1 MVCGA
6 TGLAH
11 RIPAKHI
18 APVALLALAVQGAGM
33 AGQTAWAI
41 LPVAFAGYV
50 IGGVGHGVKNVLMR
64 TLIQERI
71 AREQHGRAFAAYGA
85 ARNAAELGALGL
97 GGVMVA
103 TLGAQPALLIA
114 GLGPVVAGLLAI
126 AYRPSSSTAL
136 SRRIAPATSSGS
148 PSPSNSATQA
158 SGSNIG

>member
-1 MVCGA
+1 MVAGA
-6 TGLAH
+6 LTLAPRV
-11 RIPAKHI
+11 RI
-18 APVALLALAVQGAGM
+18 ALATAAMLALALQGAGLAAAACWPVLAWTM
-33 AGQTAWAI
+33 AGY
-41 LPVAFAGYV
+41 LV
-50 IGGVGHGVKNVLMR
+50 GGIGHGVKNVLMR

-114 GLGPVVAGLLAI
+114 GLGPVVAGLLAL

-136 SRRIAPATSSGS
+136 SRRIASATSPGS
-148 PSPSNSATQA
+148 PSPANSATQA